1 MGIVINDNLEVRAP
15 KDVDT
20 RYGPYTSTTQAN
32 QSIISAYR
40 VVGLTVGIVSGSTV
54 FSGGRYVSASSGIT
68 EFWYYTGITDSDL
81 LMKTSSSG
89 GASGSSGTNGT
100 SGSSGSSG
108 TSGTSGSSGSSGT
121 AGSSGSSGIQVSV
134 SDSASTVNSVTG
146 MTFSGATIVDNGS
159 GNITVN
165 TIGTSGTSGT
175 SGSTGTSGSSGLSGA
190 SGTSGTSGSSL
201 TATNRVFGPYTLV
214 LSDVS
219 KVIEMGGASPKTLT
233 IPSNSTVP
241 FPIVTQILV
250 TQYDTGQV
258 TFSGAAGVTIFSN
271 GGKLKLSGL
280 YSVAS
285 LVKVETNVWYLY
297 GDITT

>member
-1 MGIVINDNLEVRAP
+1 
-15 KDVDT
+15 
-20 RYGPYTSTTQAN
+20 
-32 QSIISAYR
+32 
-40 VVGLTVGIVSGSTV
+40 LTVGVVSGSTV

-121 AGSSGSSGIQVSV
+121 SGTSGSSGSSGTSGTSGSSGSSGTAGSSGSSGIQVSV

-146 MTFSGATIVDNGS
+146 MTFSGATIVNNGS

-201 TATNRVFGPYTLV
+201 TATNRQLASYTLV
-214 LSDVS
+214 LADVS
-219 KVIEMGGASPKTLT
+219 RVVEMSAATANNLT
-233 IPSNSTVP
+233 IPLNSSVP

-250 TQYDTGQV
+250 TQYGTGQTSIV
-258 TFSGAAGVTIFSN
+258 AAGGVTIRST
-271 GGKLKLSGL
+271 GGKLKLSGQ

-285 LVKVETNVWYLY
+285 LVKVDTNEWYLY